1 MSNSKT
7 GLSAGRPSQRS
18 GNEKSR
24 LLANLKDVTPPE
36 ELVRVNFS
44 LAESKHT
51 KLKVHVARSEHK
63 SIRAFL
69 TAYIDSLPEE

>member
-1 MSNSKT
+1 MNANKT

-18 GNEKSR
+18 GNDKSR
-24 LLANLKDVTPPE
+24 LLASLQDTTPTE

-44 LAESKHT
+44 LPESKHT

-63 SIRAFL
+63 SIRSFL
-69 TAYIDSLPEE
+69 TAYIDSLPDQ

>member
-1 MSNSKT
+1 MSSNKT
-7 GLSAGRPSQRS
+7 GLSAGRPSQRP

-24 LLANLKDVTPPE
+24 LLASLHDNDQSE
-36 ELVRVNFS
+36 SLVRVNFS
-44 LAESKHT
+44 LSESKHT

-69 TAYIDSLPEE
+69 TAYIDSLPDE

>member
-7 GLSAGRPSQRS
+7 GLSAGRPSQRAE
-18 GNEKSR
+18 NEKSR
-24 LLANLKDVTPPE
+24 LLASLRDTPPVE

-44 LAESKHT
+44 LPESKHT

-69 TAYIDSLPEE
+69 TAYIDSLPDE